1 MIRERYTSIEFEK
14 KWCDEIFDSLS
25 SVQRNILVLYD
36 KMGIASSSASMA
48 DLFTKGS
55 HNKKLTVIYMVQTC
69 IIRVNTKKQ
78 YHWTNTKVWFFVTV
92 GTPRSSALLRTNYV
106 QMTVSNLLIHIRM
119 PPPNLIRSWSQTTT
133 HQHLK
138 IRRSCLIFYLE
149 ISLQTI

>member
-1 MIRERYTSIEFEK
+1 MFSEWQLDYDMIRERYTSIEFEK

-78 YHWTNTKVWFFVTV
+78 YH
-92 GTPRSSALLRTNYV
+92 
-106 QMTVSNLLIHIRM
+106 
-119 PPPNLIRSWSQTTT
+119 
-133 HQHLK
+133 
-138 IRRSCLIFYLE
+138 
-149 ISLQTI
+149 